1 VTDNPPTLIYSAGKS
16 WIVDEPN
23 GRLERYESREVAKY
37 YAPEPFKLFEDRAE
51 AAEFANNYQMEEA
64 QSR

>member
-1 VTDNPPTLIYSAGKS
+1 VTDNRPTLIYSAGQS

-23 GRLERYESREVAKY
+23 GRLERYESRDVAKY

-51 AAEFANNYQMEEA
+51 AAEFANNYQAEEA

>member
-1 VTDNPPTLIYSAGKS
+1 MTDGPPTLIYTAGES

-23 GRLERYESREVAKY
+23 GRLERYESRDVAEY

-51 AAEFANNYQMEEA
+51 AAEFANNYQAEEA
-64 QSR
+64 TQ